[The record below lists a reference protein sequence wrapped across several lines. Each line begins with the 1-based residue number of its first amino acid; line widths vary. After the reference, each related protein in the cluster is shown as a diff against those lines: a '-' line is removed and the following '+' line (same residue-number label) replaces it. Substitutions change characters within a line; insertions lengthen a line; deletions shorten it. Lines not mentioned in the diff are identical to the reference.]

1 MVTLLK
7 KQVAIDRKIL
17 PIDIYA
23 GTLATGLY
31 NPE

>member
-7 KQVAIDRKIL
+7 KFKTVDKKIL

-23 GTLATGLY
+23 YTLSQGLY
-31 NPE
+31 DM